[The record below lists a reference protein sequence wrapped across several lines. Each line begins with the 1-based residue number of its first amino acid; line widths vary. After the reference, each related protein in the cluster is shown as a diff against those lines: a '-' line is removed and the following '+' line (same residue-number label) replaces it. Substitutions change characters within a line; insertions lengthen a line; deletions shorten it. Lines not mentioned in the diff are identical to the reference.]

1 MAEKRCENCGAEIEA
16 FASRLH
22 EELGACSDDCGIE
35 RVAEKDQNYSRAARR
50 LQSVREELGRL
61 LKIDPKQHEHGY
73 PGAFGA
79 AECIGRIALIEAGGN

>member
-1 MAEKRCENCGAEIEA
+1 MAQMAEKRCENCGAEIEA

-22 EELGACSDDCGIE
+22 
-35 RVAEKDQNYSRAARR
+35 
-50 LQSVREELGRL
+50 EELGRL